1 LSQAPHRFAPLQAAR
16 DFALLYNVNIRE
28 NNDRRI
34 NLDIYNMEE
43 NLS

>member
-1 LSQAPHRFAPLQAAR
+1 LSKAPHRLTPLQATR

-34 NLDIYNMEE
+34 NLDMYNMEE